1 MSRQFPL
8 AGLLRLRRIEDEI
21 AAGELA
27 VANTRARDL
36 RSIQDRARR
45 HLEGFGGEA
54 ASVTELRAIAAGRLA
69 ASARLSELTAFV
81 DVADGEAAHAAAVHR
96 EARTRLRGLENLEAR
111 HVAETSAEE
120 LRAEQLVLDEFATV
134 RAASLSRTGL
144 GS

>member
-21 AAGELA
+21 AASELA
-27 VANTRARDL
+27 LANTRARDL
-36 RSIQDRARR
+36 RSIQERARR

-81 DVADGEAAHAAAVHR
+81 DVADGEAAHAATAHTD
-96 EARTRLRGLENLEAR
+96 ARMRLRGLEKLEAR
-111 HVAETSAEE
+111 HLSETAAEE
-120 LRAEQLVLDEFATV
+120 LREEQLVLDEFATV
-134 RAASLSRTGL
+134 RARAGSR
-144 GS
+144 S